1 MCQAAIR
8 IVSRSLD
15 SVGNAKLVLTVK
27 DDIALFIQTMEV
39 CGTIQTWNEPLRL

>member
-15 SVGNAKLVLTVK
+15 GVTSAELLKDVK
-27 DDIALFIQTMEV
+27 NDIALFIQTMEV
-39 CGTIQTWNEPLRL
+39 SSPVL

>member
-15 SVGNAKLVLTVK
+15 GVGDAELLLKVK

-39 CGTIQTWNEPLRL
+39 SGTIQSCNEPLRF